1 MLFTE
6 HRAAIDYLSD
16 EDAGKLI
23 KALFAYVDEGQLTDF
38 NGPMMSLFT
47 VIRTQIDRSHEAYK
61 AKCERNSANAK
72 KRFATH
78 SASAT
83 VSSGNPSQAN
93 VSERMPPH
101 TDASLPNPNQNPI
114 PNPGI
119 DDGAD
124 RHIINDTEVV
134 EDEEYSFDK
143 IWDLYDKHVGNIESL
158 RNTWTTL
165 FADQK
170 RKIFDYVTINVRVR
184 PDRKYRKNFEN
195 FLACR
200 TRETEPINQ
209 TDRNG
214 SNNQYGNQSNESRRE
229 TVCRNATRLIT
240 KLIGESNAT
249 SVGETT
255 EETPTISEF
264 LVAYS
269 PNRQTEICHTPE
281 ACYVGDSP
289 TLAMLNTCSGRR
301 AAEAW
306 LVPEIIDACLFCGL
320 KEQPDTYQ
328 LEKLVQIIV
337 VNFGYLSVDELQLF
351 FFYFCSAHYRHFYNT
366 FDPSIIILSLRD
378 FLRDRNRA
386 YEEREQRE
394 RE

>member
-1 MLFTE
+1 MKKDANTILLFTE

-23 KALFAYVDEGQLTDF
+23 KALFAYVDEGLLPDF
-38 NGPMMSLFT
+38 NGPMMSLFM

-72 KRFATH
+72 KRFAVH
-78 SASAT
+78 STSAT
-83 VSSGNPSQAN
+83 ASSGNPSQAN
-93 VSERMPPH
+93 VSERMPLH
-101 TDASLPNPNQNPI
+101 TDASLPNPTPNQNPI

-124 RHIINDTEVV
+124 THIINDAEVAENE
-134 EDEEYSFDK
+134 EDSFDK
-143 IWDLYDKHVGNIESL
+143 IWDLYDKHVGNVESL
-158 RNTWTTL
+158 RNTWATL
-165 FADQK
+165 SADEK
-170 RKIFDYVTINVRVR
+170 RKIFDYVTIYVRVR

-200 TRETEPINQ
+200 TWETEPINQ

-255 EETPTISEF
+255 EETP
-264 LVAYS
+264 
-269 PNRQTEICHTPE
+269 N
-281 ACYVGDSP
+281 
-289 TLAMLNTCSGRR
+289 N
-301 AAEAW
+301 
-306 LVPEIIDACLFCGL
+306 
-320 KEQPDTYQ
+320 
-328 LEKLVQIIV
+328 
-337 VNFGYLSVDELQLF
+337 
-351 FFYFCSAHYRHFYNT
+351 
-366 FDPSIIILSLRD
+366 
-378 FLRDRNRA
+378 
-386 YEEREQRE
+386 
-394 RE
+394 

>member
-1 MLFTE
+1 MQKEANTILLFTE

-23 KALFAYVDEGQLTDF
+23 KALFAYVDESKLPDF

-72 KRFATH
+72 KRFAVH
-78 SASAT
+78 STSAT
-83 VSSGNPSQAN
+83 ASPGNPSQAN

-101 TDASLPNPNQNPI
+101 ADASLPNPTPNQNPI

-124 RHIINDTEVV
+124 THIINDAEVAENE
-134 EDEEYSFDK
+134 EDSFDK
-143 IWDLYDKHVGNIESL
+143 IWDLYDKHVGNVESL
-158 RNTWTTL
+158 RTTWATL
-165 FADQK
+165 SANEK
-170 RKIFDYVTINVRVR
+170 RKIFDYVTIYVRVR

-200 TRETEPINQ
+200 TWETEPINQ

-255 EETPTISEF
+255 EETS
-264 LVAYS
+264 
-269 PNRQTEICHTPE
+269 N
-281 ACYVGDSP
+281 D
-289 TLAMLNTCSGRR
+289 
-301 AAEAW
+301 
-306 LVPEIIDACLFCGL
+306 
-320 KEQPDTYQ
+320 
-328 LEKLVQIIV
+328 
-337 VNFGYLSVDELQLF
+337 
-351 FFYFCSAHYRHFYNT
+351 
-366 FDPSIIILSLRD
+366 
-378 FLRDRNRA
+378 
-386 YEEREQRE
+386 
-394 RE
+394 